1 MPVSVV
7 DASALAALAFGE
19 SEAPAIAEM
28 LENQTLVAP
37 TLVVYEVGN
46 ACWKKCRRDPASAAV
61 LSKAFADMLKLEI
74 RLFTIE
80 PAEVLGVARKHGV
93 TFYDAA
99 YLWLADR
106 LKARLIS
113 LDRRLQ
119 EFSGV
124 SGAR

>member
-19 SEAPAIAEM
+19 SEAPEIAEM
-28 LENQTLVAP
+28 LESQTLVAP
-37 TLVVYEVGN
+37 ALVVYEVGN

-74 RLFTIE
+74 GLFAIE
-80 PAEVLGVARKHGV
+80 PAEVLGVAQKHGV

-99 YLWLADR
+99 YLWLTDR
-106 LKARLIS
+106 LKARLVT
-113 LDRRLQ
+113 LDGRLQ
-119 EFSGV
+119 RFTGV
-124 SGAR
+124 SSAR

>member
-37 TLVVYEVGN
+37 ALVVYEVGN
-46 ACWKKCRRDPASAAV
+46 ACWKKCRRDPASAVV

-74 RLFTIE
+74 RLLAIE
-80 PAEVLGVARKHGV
+80 PAEVLGVAQKHDV

-106 LKARLIS
+106 LKARLVT
-113 LDRRLQ
+113 LDSRLQ
-119 EFSGV
+119 KFAGV